1 MTLLCL
7 ISDNYDAMV
16 LDAAVFSMSFE
27 FTWSCFGFLKHVLLL
42 MVAYLS
48 RLCVLV
54 VFFF

>member
-42 MVAYLS
+42 MVGAASCLS
-48 RLCVLV
+48 V
-54 VFFF
+54 

>member
-16 LDAAVFSMSFE
+16 LDAAIFSMSFE

-42 MVAYLS
+42 MVGAVGCLF
-48 RLCVLV
+48 V
-54 VFFF
+54 